1 MDKVVMD
8 STEHEDELGAIS
20 TQFQIPMW
28 VKLLTSF
35 IGLTLLGF
43 CVGYIWFFLNSEP
56 RLPSPKDLSITSLFI
71 FSISSLIIVWVPW
84 ANLGVKI
91 TKIGGIEFKDI
102 VEEQASEHAEEISD
116 LIDRI
121 ELLESQIRQS
131 DSLISFVEQAD
142 EPELRKELLR
152 FLQAYSQW
160 SFSPSRIKAW
170 GSKQAGFTSL
180 GKYETSFIRLTL
192 QKMVAEDILVTRI
205 SKKGNTLYR
214 VPQA

>member
-1 MDKVVMD
+1 M
-8 STEHEDELGAIS
+8 
-20 TQFQIPMW
+20 
-28 VKLLTSF
+28 
-35 IGLTLLGF
+35 
-43 CVGYIWFFLNSEP
+43 
-56 RLPSPKDLSITSLFI
+56 
-71 FSISSLIIVWVPW
+71 IIVWVPW

>member
-1 MDKVVMD
+1 
-8 STEHEDELGAIS
+8 
-20 TQFQIPMW
+20 
-28 VKLLTSF
+28 
-35 IGLTLLGF
+35 
-43 CVGYIWFFLNSEP
+43 
-56 RLPSPKDLSITSLFI
+56 
-71 FSISSLIIVWVPW
+71 
-84 ANLGVKI
+84 
-91 TKIGGIEFKDI
+91 
-102 VEEQASEHAEEISD
+102 
-116 LIDRI
+116 
-121 ELLESQIRQS
+121 
-131 DSLISFVEQAD
+131 SLISFVEQAD